1 MKITMIKT
9 MKGANS
15 ALGNASI
22 AYVAGQ
28 TYDMSADWQQSI
40 ANAFIDAGGAK
51 LSDIKE
57 KKVVEPTETQAV
69 EDAPKKKSKKKA

>member
-9 MKGANS
+9 MQGASS
-15 ALGNASI
+15 AMGNQSMT
-22 AYVAGQ
+22 YEAGE
-28 TYDMSADWQQSI
+28 TYDMSADWQINI
-40 ANAFIDAGGAK
+40 ANAFVDAGGAK

-57 KKVVEPTETQAV
+57 KKVVEPTETQAI